1 MKATYQDFFFLSTQ
15 IDEERGWV
23 ASVATTGSRMGLKH
37 LQSKLS
43 RKNTG
48 FQEKLFPD
56 VMLCFAVCSNIRN
69 YDFQLTVCCGHEHFI
84 RRPIWTHKCLC
95 IIEKPVLLSPFR
107 AEWKTDNNDQTF
119 KLAV

>member
-23 ASVATTGSRMGLKH
+23 ASVATAGSRMGLKH

-56 VMLCFAVCSNIRN
+56 VMLCLQCVVILETMTFCSLYVVGMNILLEDLFELVN
-69 YDFQLTVCCGHEHFI
+69 NC
-84 RRPIWTHKCLC
+84 
-95 IIEKPVLLSPFR
+95 VL
-107 AEWKTDNNDQTF
+107 
-119 KLAV
+119 